1 MFKLSVVS
9 PERVLYEQ
17 EVQGIVV
24 PGSEGYLG
32 VLSNHAPL
40 ISSLAPG
47 KITITESD
55 EKQRIAAVSGGFI
68 EVSDNVAT
76 ILAETVEFV
85 EEIDLDRARTAYQR
99 AKERMG
105 LKKSTIDMQRAL
117 AALRRAENR
126 LKIAEGKAP

>member
-40 ISSLAPG
+40 ISSLVPG

-99 AKERMG
+99 AKERLG
-105 LKKSTIDMQRAL
+105 LKHPTIDVQRAQ

>member
-9 PERVLYEQ
+9 PERVLYEE

-40 ISSLAPG
+40 ISSLVPG

-85 EEIDLDRARTAYQR
+85 EEIDLDRAKTAYQR
-99 AKERMG
+99 AKERLG
-105 LKKSTIDMQRAL
+105 LKESTIDMQRAQ

-126 LKIAEGKAP
+126 LKIVEGK

>member
-1 MFKLSVVS
+1 MFMLSVVS

-68 EVSDNVAT
+68 EVSGNVAT
-76 ILAETVEFV
+76 LLAET
-85 EEIDLDRARTAYQR
+85 DLDRARTAYQR
-99 AKERMG
+99 AKERLG
-105 LKKSTIDMQRAL
+105 LKKSAIDMQRAQ

-126 LKIAEGKAP
+126 LKIAEGKSP

>member
-9 PERVLYEQ
+9 PERVLYEE

-40 ISSLAPG
+40 ISSLVPG

-85 EEIDLDRARTAYQR
+85 EEIDLDRAKTAYQR
-99 AKERMG
+99 AKERLG
-105 LKKSTIDMQRAL
+105 LKESTIDMQRAQ

-126 LKIAEGKAP
+126 LKIAEGK

>member
-1 MFKLSVVS
+1 MFKLSIVS

-17 EVQGIVV
+17 EVQSIVV

-55 EKQRIAAVSGGFI
+55 EIQRIAAVSGGFI

-85 EEIDLDRARTAYQR
+85 EEIDLDRARTAYKR
-99 AKERMG
+99 ARERLG
-105 LKKSTIDMQRAL
+105 LSDSTIDVLRAQ

-126 LKIAEGKAP
+126 LKIAEGKTP

>member
-17 EVQGIVV
+17 EVQGIVG

-32 VLSNHAPL
+32 VRSNHAPL

-85 EEIDLDRARTAYQR
+85 EEIDLDRARTAYER
-99 AKERMG
+99 AKERIGM
-105 LKKSTIDMQRAL
+105 KKSGIDMQRAL

>member
-17 EVQGIVV
+17 EVQSIVV

-68 EVSDNVAT
+68 EVSDNVTT

-105 LKKSTIDMQRAL
+105 LKKSTIDMQRAQ

-126 LKIAEGKAP
+126 LKIAEGKTP

>member
-9 PERVLYEQ
+9 PERVLYEE

-99 AKERMG
+99 AKERLG
-105 LKKSTIDMQRAL
+105 LKKSAIDIQRAL

>member
-105 LKKSTIDMQRAL
+105 LKKSAIDMQRAL

>member
-17 EVQGIVV
+17 EVQGIIV

-105 LKKSTIDMQRAL
+105 LKKSAIDMQRAL

-126 LKIAEGKAP
+126 LKIAEGKSP

>member
-17 EVQGIVV
+17 EVHGIVV

-40 ISSLAPG
+40 ISSLVPG
-47 KITITESD
+47 KITITEND

-85 EEIDLDRARTAYQR
+85 EEIDLDRARTSYQR

-105 LKKSTIDMQRAL
+105 LKKSAIDMQRAQ

>member
-85 EEIDLDRARTAYQR
+85 EEIDLDRARTAYER
-99 AKERMG
+99 AKERIGM
-105 LKKSTIDMQRAL
+105 KKSGIDMQRAL

>member
-1 MFKLSVVS
+1 MFKLSVGS
-9 PERVLYEQ
+9 PERDLYEQ
-17 EVQGIVV
+17 EVQGIVG

-32 VLSNHAPL
+32 VRSNHAPL

-85 EEIDLDRARTAYQR
+85 EEIDLDRARTAYER
-99 AKERMG
+99 AKERIGM
-105 LKKSTIDMQRAL
+105 KKSGIDMQRAL

>member
-85 EEIDLDRARTAYQR
+85 EELDLDRARTAYQR

-105 LKKSTIDMQRAL
+105 LKKSAIDMQRAL

>member
-99 AKERMG
+99 AKERLG
-105 LKKSTIDMQRAL
+105 LKKSAIDMQRAQ

-126 LKIAEGKAP
+126 LKIAEGESP